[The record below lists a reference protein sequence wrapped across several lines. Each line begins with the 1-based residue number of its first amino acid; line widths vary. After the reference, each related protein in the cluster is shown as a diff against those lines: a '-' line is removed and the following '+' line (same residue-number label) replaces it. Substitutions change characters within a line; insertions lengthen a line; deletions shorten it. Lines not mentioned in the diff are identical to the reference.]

1 MFCEAIRRGPW
12 ERMLRCNCHNYKTI
26 RKEIQDKNWSNW
38 KEKRE
43 KSAGKDFPSWFF
55 LSARHDRGFGIT
67 QRNFHSEKRGVH
79 VSFIDQTNPL
89 GESVHTALWLKPL
102 EKSHN
107 PVGGPPSAADAHPD
121 GHEGAKRA
129 AALHHGLADS
139 SHQLPAAHPDPFKT
153 ETSMA
158 FYHDCNLA
166 IDSLQRA

>member
-1 MFCEAIRRGPW
+1 M
-12 ERMLRCNCHNYKTI
+12 
-26 RKEIQDKNWSNW
+26 
-38 KEKRE
+38 
-43 KSAGKDFPSWFF
+43 
-55 LSARHDRGFGIT
+55 
-67 QRNFHSEKRGVH
+67 
-79 VSFIDQTNPL
+79 
-89 GESVHTALWLKPL
+89 HTALWLKPL

-107 PVGGPPSAADAHPD
+107 PVGGPLSAADAHPD

-139 SHQLPAAHPDPFKT
+139 SHQLPAAHPDPVKA